1 MSSSVFDNFP
11 ELDEIMSWNAENKLK
26 IPIFSNLHIHSPF
39 SFSAFEDIHE
49 AVSLARRQNV
59 FVLGISD
66 FNTTEGYDEF
76 TIECKK
82 IGVFPLY
89 NMETIALSVE
99 DQNAGKRWN
108 DPSNPGAIYFCGKG
122 LKYPPIYSQNVQNTL
137 SRIAE
142 LADVRVQHIL
152 DKLNKHLESSLPGLK
167 LDYDNIRDT
176 MSQGSVRERHLAK
189 ALQKAIEKSFSDV
202 EERKKALKLLY
213 GSESKVDVNDQV
225 AMQDELRS
233 NLLKAGKVAFVEES
247 PEAYLSF
254 EKARSLILE
263 MGGIPCYPVLAD
275 KSKGELTERERDPNI
290 LCDDLLKRGIY
301 CVEFIPSRNDIEL
314 LRNYMAVFKEKGM
327 IMTVGTEHNTAKM
340 EPMIP
345 ACRGRVDLG
354 ESLRKIF
361 WQGACVVAA
370 HQYLISKGQSG
381 YVDITGDRTDKKIT
395 YLESIG
401 EAIIKYSVIT
411 NY

>member
-1 MSSSVFDNFP
+1 MSSSVFNNFP
-11 ELDEIMSWNAENKLK
+11 EIDEIVNWNKNKSN
-26 IPIFSNLHIHSPF
+26 IPIFSNLHIHSPY
-39 SFSAFEDIHE
+39 SFSAFENIHE
-49 AVSLARRQNV
+49 AVSLAHQQNV

-76 TIECKK
+76 TVECQK
-82 IGVFPLY
+82 IGIFPLY

-99 DQNAGKRWN
+99 DQDAGKRWN

-122 LKYPPIYSQNVQNTL
+122 LKYPPNYGDNVQKTL
-137 SRIAE
+137 SKIAQLSDLRIQQMLE
-142 LADVRVQHIL
+142 
-152 DKLNKHLESSLPGLK
+152 KLNKHLDGTLPGIK
-167 LDYDNIRDT
+167 LDYENIRDT
-176 MSQGSVRERHLAK
+176 MSKGSVRERHLAK
-189 ALQKAIEKSFSDV
+189 ALQKTIENSFPNVD
-202 EERKKALKLLY
+202 ERKKALKSLY

-233 NLLKAGKVAFVEES
+233 NLLKAGKIAFVEES

-275 KSKGELTERERDPNI
+275 RSKGELTEIERDPHSLSDELI
-290 LCDDLLKRGIY
+290 KRGIH
-301 CVEFIPSRNDIEL
+301 CVEFIPARNDIEL
-314 LRNYMAVFKEKGM
+314 LRDYMAVFSEKGM
-327 IMTVGTEHNTAKM
+327 IMTVGTEHNTARM
-340 EPMIP
+340 ESMIP

-354 ESLRKIF
+354 EALRKIF

-370 HQYLISKGQSG
+370 HQYLTSKGKSG
-381 YVDITGDRTDKKIT
+381 YVDALGNRTDKTIE

-401 EAIIKYSVIT
+401 VAIIKY
-411 NY
+411 YLKKR